1 MSRATF
7 ISRVSSQS
15 VRAASS
21 APTFQLAQSRSFMSA
36 GGLTDRW
43 PINQVN
49 KVLNVCPQGKR
60 MVIERLGRFSTVKEP
75 GWFIAVP
82 VLDKIAYVVDM
93 REKAIEIIPQPAITK
108 DNVSLDVSG
117 NLFVRFTDP
126 HRAAYGSI
134 NPLYAVVQSAQSAMR
149 SSIGSLEL
157 DEILHSRQHL
167 NDKIRID
174 LQDVCKPW
182 GLEVSRYEIVEISPD
197 REIQRAMDKQAIAER
212 DRREQVAYAEGLK
225 KASVL
230 ESEGEKLKKQ
240 NESEGELIKIRNEA
254 QAQKEKSVLE
264 AEGEAAAVTLRA
276 KAQADAIK
284 QIAAALEGK
293 GEMAAQLEVARD
305 YVKMYGEMGSK
316 SNTMLF
322 MEKPGDMSS
331 LMAQAAAV
339 MTETNKVIS
348 K

>member
-1 MSRATF
+1 MGSSGEAIAQMSRATF

-21 APTFQLAQSRSFMSA
+21 APTFQLAQTRSFMSA

-174 LQDVCKPW
+174 LQDVCEPW

-225 KASVL
+225 K
-230 ESEGEKLKKQ
+230 E
-240 NESEGELIKIRNEA
+240 
-254 QAQKEKSVLE
+254 EKSVLE